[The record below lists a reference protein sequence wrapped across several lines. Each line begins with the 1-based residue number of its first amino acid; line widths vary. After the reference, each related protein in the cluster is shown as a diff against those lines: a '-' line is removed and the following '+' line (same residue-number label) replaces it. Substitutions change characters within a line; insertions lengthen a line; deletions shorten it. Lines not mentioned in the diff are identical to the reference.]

1 MIFHISRGIK
11 DIHGYSWKGREI
23 LERSDLIESKE
34 SFDVSSW
41 GPNSKFPDDEDGTS
55 DFRLKVKCLAHQSV
69 ILARRLIRCLATDL
83 GADPLQF
90 LQDHSEM
97 FTGRGNNATSIRLLH
112 YPKIETDIGSKGACG
127 SSGESCITRCGEHT
141 DYGGL
146 TLLYQV
152 YYFLLL
158 DLENLFHQ
166 ITNLSLSYIPNQIM
180 SFIPK

>member
-1 MIFHISRGIK
+1 M
-11 DIHGYSWKGREI
+11 
-23 LERSDLIESKE
+23 
-34 SFDVSSW
+34 
-41 GPNSKFPDDEDGTS
+41 
-55 DFRLKVKCLAHQSV
+55 

-112 YPKIETDIGSKGACG
+112 YPKIEADSGSNGACAA
-127 SSGESCITRCGEHT
+127 SVETSCITRCGEHT

-152 YYFLLL
+152 YF
-158 DLENLFHQ
+158 F
-166 ITNLSLSYIPNQIM
+166 TN
-180 SFIPK
+180 

>member
-41 GPNSKFPDDEDGTS
+41 GPNSKFPDDEDGTT
-55 DFRLKVKCLAHQSV
+55 DFRIKVKCLAHQSV

-83 GADPLQF
+83 GADPLEF

-112 YPKIETDIGSKGACG
+112 YPQIDTDFGLEGASA
-127 SSGESCITRCGEHT
+127 SSAESSCITRCGEHT

-152 YYFLLL
+152 YFLLIKPTNFITTFNKTYRCL
-158 DLENLFHQ
+158 KYQ
-166 ITNLSLSYIPNQIM
+166 I
-180 SFIPK
+180 